1 MSAGSGGPGH
11 GARGSGTH
19 VAVRGTVA
27 GRPRCIRTVEGWE
40 VASLL
45 VGPRGSRRPGRTA
58 DGTCGSDDGTIL
70 VVCAGAGACGVV
82 AGLAVGEEVLVLGE
96 LVPRRAARPEHDAV
110 ELVGHAVLARRG
122 TGAVGTT
129 AAEPRIAP

>member
-1 MSAGSGGPGH
+1 MSAGRGGPDH
-11 GARGSGTH
+11 EARGSRTH

-45 VGPRGSRRPGRTA
+45 VGPRGARHPGRTA

-70 VVCAGAGACGVV
+70 VVCAGAGASGVV
-82 AGLAVGEEVLVLGE
+82 AGLAVGQEVLVVGE
-96 LVPRRAARPEHDAV
+96 LVPRRAAWPEHDAV
-110 ELVGHAVLARRG
+110 ELEADAVLARRG

>member
-1 MSAGSGGPGH
+1 MSAGSRGPGH
-11 GARGSGTH
+11 EARGRGTH

-27 GRPRCIRTVEGWE
+27 RRPRCIRTVEGWE

-45 VGPRGSRRPGRTA
+45 VGPRCARHPGGAA
-58 DGTCGSDDGTIL
+58 DGPGGPDGGAIL
-70 VVCAGAGACGVV
+70 VVCAGADACGVV
-82 AGLAVGEEVLVLGE
+82 TGLAVGEEVIVLGE

-122 TGAVGTT
+122 IGAVGTT

>member
-1 MSAGSGGPGH
+1 MDVPGDGH
-11 GARGSGTH
+11 GEGTRGSGAH

-27 GRPRCIRTVEGWE
+27 RRPRCIRTIEGWE

-45 VGPRGSRRPGRTA
+45 VGPVGPMHPGGA
-58 DGTCGSDDGTIL
+58 GDAPCGPDGDGIL
-70 VVCAGAGACGVV
+70 VVCTGAGARGDLT
-82 AGLAVGEEVLVLGE
+82 GLVVGEEVVVLGE

-110 ELVGHAVLARRG
+110 ELVGEAVLARRG
-122 TGAVGTT
+122 IGGVGPT

>member
-1 MSAGSGGPGH
+1 MSAGSGGPGRE
-11 GARGSGTH
+11 ARGSGTH

-45 VGPRGSRRPGRTA
+45 VGPRGARHPGRTA
-58 DGTCGSDDGTIL
+58 DGTCGSDDGAIL
-70 VVCAGAGACGVV
+70 VACAGAGVCGVV
-82 AGLAVGEEVLVLGE
+82 AGLAVGEEVLVVGE

-110 ELVGHAVLARRG
+110 ELEADAVLARRG
-122 TGAVGTT
+122 IGAVGTT